1 MKNNMIHRAQFINKI
16 DEGCI
21 TIYYYG
27 DGFQGNISFYLN
39 EFLPC
44 ADARLRKVLKEYRE
58 PLGGEYAPL
67 CWALYHWLE
76 YLSRHCGVR
85 GKAFGNKV
93 LKNMDVLAKELG
105 IK

>member
-1 MKNNMIHRAQFINKI
+1 MRNLIIKAHFINYI
-16 DEGCI
+16 DDGCI
-21 TIYYYG
+21 TIVY
-27 DGFQGNISFYLN
+27 DGEGFTGKITIFID
-39 EFLPC
+39 EFFPC
-44 ADARLRKVLKEYRE
+44 TDARLRKVLKDYKE

-76 YLSRHCGVR
+76 NLSKYCGAR
-85 GKAFGNKV
+85 GKAYGNKV

>member
-1 MKNNMIHRAQFINKI
+1 MRNMILKANFINFTE
-16 DEGCI
+16 DGCVSI
-21 TIYYYG
+21 TYSGYG
-27 DGFQGNISFYLN
+27 FTGKLTLYIN

-44 ADARLRKVLKEYRE
+44 SDARLRKVLKEYRE

-76 YLSRHCGVR
+76 DLSKHCGVR
-85 GKAFGNKV
+85 GKTYGNKV

-105 IK
+105 IQ

>member
-1 MKNNMIHRAQFINKI
+1 MRNVITKANFINFLEDGCLTI
-16 DEGCI
+16 TYDGEGFTGKI
-21 TIYYYG
+21 TIYV
-27 DGFQGNISFYLN
+27 N

-44 ADARLRKVLKEYRE
+44 SDARLRKLLKEYRE

-67 CWALYHWLE
+67 CWSLYHWLSDLAK
-76 YLSRHCGVR
+76 YCGGR
-85 GKAFGNKV
+85 GKAYGNKV

>member
-1 MKNNMIHRAQFINKI
+1 MRNMIIKAQFINKI

-21 TIYYYG
+21 IIYYYG
-27 DGFQGNISFYLN
+27 PDFHGKISFYIN

-44 ADARLRKVLKEYRE
+44 SDARLRKILKEYRE

-76 YLSRHCGVR
+76 DLSKYCGAR
-85 GKAFGNKV
+85 GKVYGNKV

-105 IK
+105 IQ

>member
-1 MKNNMIHRAQFINKI
+1 MRNMIIRAQFINKI
-16 DEGCI
+16 DEGCV

-27 DGFQGNISFYLN
+27 GGFQGKISFYIN

-44 ADARLRKVLKEYRE
+44 SDARLRKVLKEYRE
-58 PLGGEYAPL
+58 PLDGEYAPL

-76 YLSRHCGVR
+76 DLSKHCGAR
-85 GKAFGNKV
+85 GKAYGNKV

-105 IK
+105 IQ

>member
-1 MKNNMIHRAQFINKI
+1 MRNMIFKAQFINQI

-27 DGFQGNISFYLN
+27 GGFQGKISFYIT

-44 ADARLRKVLKEYRE
+44 SDARLRKVLKEYRE
-58 PLGGEYAPL
+58 PLGGEYSAL
-67 CWALYHWLE
+67 CWSLYHWLE
-76 YLSRHCGVR
+76 SLSKYCGAR
-85 GKAFGNKV
+85 GKAYGNKV

-105 IK
+105 IQ

>member
-1 MKNNMIHRAQFINKI
+1 MRNLIIKARFINYI
-16 DEGCI
+16 DEGCVTI
-21 TIYYYG
+21 TY
-27 DGFQGNISFYLN
+27 DGVGFTGKITLYIN

-58 PLGGEYAPL
+58 PLGSEYAPL

-76 YLSRHCGVR
+76 DLSKYCGAR
-85 GKAFGNKV
+85 GKAYGNKV

-105 IK
+105 IQ